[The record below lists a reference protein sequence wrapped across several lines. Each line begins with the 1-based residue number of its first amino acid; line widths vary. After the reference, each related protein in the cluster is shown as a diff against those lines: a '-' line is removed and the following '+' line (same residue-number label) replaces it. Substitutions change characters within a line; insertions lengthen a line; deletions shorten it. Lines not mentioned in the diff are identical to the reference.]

1 MEKLIA
7 KSYARLIRAGR
18 RTLDDVPD
26 GVIDALRQ
34 AGCGEGDT
42 VRIGALEFDFI
53 D

>member
-26 GVIDALRQ
+26 GVMDALREI
-34 AGCGEGDT
+34 APDLFSDE
-42 VRIGALEFDFI
+42 A
-53 D
+53 

>member
-26 GVIDALRQ
+26 GVIDALCEM
-34 AGCGEGDT
+34 APDLFSDE
-42 VRIGALEFDFI
+42 A
-53 D
+53 